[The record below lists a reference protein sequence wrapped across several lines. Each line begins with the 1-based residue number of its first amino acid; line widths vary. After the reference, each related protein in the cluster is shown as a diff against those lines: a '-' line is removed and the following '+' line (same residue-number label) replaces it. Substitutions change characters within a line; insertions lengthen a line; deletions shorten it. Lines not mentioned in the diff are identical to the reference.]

1 MACCRISS
9 DIVRAQHQR
18 MHPAAVPLCRVVKHA
33 REWVATLV
41 PRRVLRF
48 GDMLSVFLSEKF
60 AARSP
65 DPAAQRLA
73 TPLSWRAC
81 RAQFVRVARFRE
93 SCHGPPCGTLRLLDP
108 LLRHILHPRSWRMA
122 NQPGF
127 ASKVKGGSGTRRNV
141 HQPRRKP
148 TRRHGR
154 DAGLVPEPSLFTR
167 AYQRGHDCTTM
178 LDMAGRA
185 LCTHNDQRQAAPGD
199 YQ

>member
-1 MACCRISS
+1 MACCRISP

-33 REWVATLV
+33 REWGATLV

-48 GDMLSVFLSEKF
+48 GDMLSVFLAENF

-65 DPAAQRLA
+65 DPAAQKLA

-93 SCHGPPCGTLRLLDP
+93 SCHGPPAGPAVT
-108 LLRHILHPRSWRMA
+108 RSVA
-122 NQPGF
+122 APHT
-127 ASKVKGGSGTRRNV
+127 ASTELAHGKPAGLGQKVKGGSGTRRDV

-148 TRRHGR
+148 ASRHGR

-167 AYQRGHDCTTM
+167 AYQRGHDCTIM

-185 LCTHNDQRQAAPGD
+185 LCTLHT
-199 YQ
+199 